1 MIVGMLL
8 VAINL
13 SIPDLQYAVRMSKAG
28 HGYVAINNSIS
39 AQILNI
45 SIGIGVPMLIKAMVT
60 GSGVDISG
68 FKLVGQCSIILSI
81 AILLFIGMTL
91 IPSLIKKEDK
101 CMVDD
106 IRGKILVVVT
116 ILLLIVCLVLSLRK
130 A

>member
-91 IPSLIKKEDK
+91 IPTLIKKEDK

>member
-1 MIVGMLL
+1 MLL

-13 SIPDLQYAVRMSKAG
+13 SIPDLQYAVRRSKAG

-91 IPSLIKKEDK
+91 IPTLIKKEDK

>member
-1 MIVGMLL
+1 MLL

-91 IPSLIKKEDK
+91 IPTLIKKEDK

>member
-1 MIVGMLL
+1 MLL

-45 SIGIGVPMLIKAMVT
+45 STGIGVPMLIKAMVT

>member
-60 GSGVDISG
+60 GSGVDIRG
-68 FKLVGQCSIILSI
+68 F
-81 AILLFIGMTL
+81 
-91 IPSLIKKEDK
+91 
-101 CMVDD
+101 
-106 IRGKILVVVT
+106 
-116 ILLLIVCLVLSLRK
+116 
-130 A
+130 